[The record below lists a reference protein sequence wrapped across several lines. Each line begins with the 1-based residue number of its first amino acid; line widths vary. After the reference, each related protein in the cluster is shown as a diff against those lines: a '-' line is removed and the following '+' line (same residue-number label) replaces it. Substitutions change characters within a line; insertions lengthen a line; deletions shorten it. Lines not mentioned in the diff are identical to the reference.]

1 MVVTLLLI
9 LLAGVPLA
17 AQPTAAIRNKL
28 SAGDYLSAESILE
41 VHEREKG
48 QDAAYLDGLAW
59 VLRGAV
65 LLGEWQRAEAMDAKL
80 AALIATKLSV
90 PGTDLTKDA
99 ALAGLVGAQTEA
111 HAQILAQRDKRKA
124 VAFLDAQLTRFRA
137 PVGLRSRLYKRR
149 NMLALEGRRAPE
161 FATEESLTPEAP
173 TLASFKGQRVLVFG
187 WAQWC
192 GDCKSQAAALARARP
207 QLEKSGVKLVA
218 LTRFYETD
226 TAAERK
232 KIRDT
237 WAESYKGLEGV
248 PLLVS
253 TAGMEVYGVS
263 STPTFALIGANGKV
277 SRYLP
282 YRLTQSALEE
292 LAAAPQS
299 AK

>member
-1 MVVTLLLI
+1 MPRTLLL
-9 LLAGVPLA
+9 LLLLFSALLA

-28 SAGDYLSAESILE
+28 SAGDYYSAESILE

-48 QDAAYLDGLAW
+48 QDGAYLDGLAW

-65 LLGEWQRAEAMDAKL
+65 LLGEWPRAEAMDTKLATLIEAKL
-80 AALIATKLSV
+80 AAGAD
-90 PGTDLTKDA
+90 PAKDA
-99 ALAGLVGAQTEA
+99 VVAGLLGVQSEA
-111 HAQILAQRDKRKA
+111 HAQIVARRDKRAA
-124 VAFLDAQLTRFRA
+124 VKFLDAQLARFRA
-137 PVGLRSRLYKRR
+137 SVGLRSRLYKRR
-149 NMLALEGRRAPE
+149 NLLALEGQRAPD
-161 FATEESLTPEAP
+161 FATEESLTPAPP
-173 TLASFKGQRVLVFG
+173 TLTSLKGQRVLVFG
-187 WAQWC
+187 WAQWR

-226 TAAERK
+226 AAAERQ

-237 WAESYKGLEGV
+237 WAASYQGLDGV

-263 STPTFALIGANGKV
+263 STPTFVLIGANGKV
-277 SRYLP
+277 ARYLP

-292 LAAAPQS
+292 LATQPRGR
-299 AK
+299 